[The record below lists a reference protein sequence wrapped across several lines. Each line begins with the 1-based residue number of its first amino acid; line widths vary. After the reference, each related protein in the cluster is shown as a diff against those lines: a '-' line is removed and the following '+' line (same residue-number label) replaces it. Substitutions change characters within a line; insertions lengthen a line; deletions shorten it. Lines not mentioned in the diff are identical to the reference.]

1 MLWVSGLLAVQLEV
15 FLCCRTSPERG
26 LSNGAMLAL
35 PWEQHGLDPGAGHGQ
50 PLDGML
56 NPHIPSGHG
65 AKTSDPLELL
75 WGGREEHVELQLAA
89 GLAPMKDSGKINYSL
104 LLLNAFSPHS
114 DVWHT

>member
-1 MLWVSGLLAVQLEV
+1 MEL
-15 FLCCRTSPERG
+15 
-26 LSNGAMLAL
+26 
-35 PWEQHGLDPGAGHGQ
+35 Q
-50 PLDGML
+50 PL
-56 NPHIPSGHG
+56 I
-65 AKTSDPLELL
+65 PLELL